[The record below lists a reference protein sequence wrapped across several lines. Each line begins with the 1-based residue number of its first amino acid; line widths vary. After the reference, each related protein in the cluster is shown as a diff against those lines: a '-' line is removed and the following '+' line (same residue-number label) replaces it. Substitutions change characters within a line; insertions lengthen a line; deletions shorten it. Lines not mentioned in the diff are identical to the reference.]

1 VLQRATRFADDGAEL
16 ELDRLKMRLDPHTA
30 RWLQRAEQ
38 LIAPHVS

>member
-1 VLQRATRFADDGAEL
+1 LNY
-16 ELDRLKMRLDPHTA
+16 RLKMRLDPRTA